1 MNSVF
6 LIPHDHCSWEFTA
19 AEIAAYDLHKN
30 KQVNIPTRGIE
41 GITRLPPYQG
51 AKDSCGDYL
60 GESLFFKECSLASCH
75 SSVWPSN
82 CEYTGSI
89 NLVLVL

>member
-30 KQVNIPTRGIE
+30 KQVSIPTCGTE
-41 GITRLPPYQG
+41 GITRLTPYQG
-51 AKDSCGDYL
+51 AKDS
-60 GESLFFKECSLASCH
+60 
-75 SSVWPSN
+75 W
-82 CEYTGSI
+82 
-89 NLVLVL
+89 